1 MNNQL
6 RNKNSF
12 IDNISLMKQHIPN
25 TVTCLNLFSGC
36 LGIVF
41 AFNGELNFAAY
52 AILISAVLDF
62 LDGMLARLL
71 KAYSEIGKQLDSLAD
86 MVSFGVLP
94 SVIIYQIFL
103 LSPQTTPY
111 SSFLNYS
118 AFLIAVFSGLRLAKF
133 NIDTR
138 QTENFIGL
146 PTPANSLLIASFPII
161 MEQNNSFFM
170 NYIMNPYFLF
180 IFSLGMGL
188 LLVSEIPLI
197 SLKFKSFKF
206 SDNLL
211 RYTLI
216 GSSLILLLLFQ
227 FAAIPIILCLYF
239 LISFIQF
246 RTKTDLK

>member
-1 MNNQL
+1 
-6 RNKNSF
+6 
-12 IDNISLMKQHIPN
+12 MKQHIPN

-41 AFNGELNFAAY
+41 AFNGELHYATY

-62 LDGMLARLL
+62 LDGMLARWL

-94 SVIIYQIFL
+94 SVIIYEIFL
-103 LSPQTTPY
+103 LSPQTAPY
-111 SSFLNYS
+111 ASFLNYS
-118 AFLIAVFSGLRLAKF
+118 AFLIAIFSALRLAKF

-180 IFSLGMGL
+180 IFTLGMGL

-197 SLKFKSFKF
+197 SLKFKSLKF
-206 SDNLL
+206 SENLL

-246 RTKTDLK
+246 RT

>member
-1 MNNQL
+1 
-6 RNKNSF
+6 
-12 IDNISLMKQHIPN
+12 MKKHIPN
-25 TVTCLNLFSGC
+25 AVTCLNLFSGC

-41 AFNGELNFAAY
+41 AFNGELHLATY
-52 AILISAVLDF
+52 AILIAAMLDF
-62 LDGMLARLL
+62 LDGMLARWLN
-71 KAYSEIGKQLDSLAD
+71 AYSELGKQLDSLAD

-103 LSPQTTPY
+103 LSPQTAPY
-111 SSFLNYS
+111 SSWLNYS

-138 QTENFIGL
+138 QSENFIGL
-146 PTPANSLLIASFPII
+146 PTPANSLLIASFPIMI
-161 MEQNNSFFM
+161 QKNNSFFM

-197 SLKFKSFKF
+197 SLKFKSLKLTE
-206 SDNLL
+206 NLL

-216 GSSLILLLLFQ
+216 GSSLILLLIFQ
-227 FAAIPIILCLYF
+227 FAAIPIIIGLYF

-246 RTKTDLK
+246 RKAS

>member
-1 MNNQL
+1 
-6 RNKNSF
+6 
-12 IDNISLMKQHIPN
+12 MKQHIPN

-41 AFNGELNFAAY
+41 AFNGELHFASY

-62 LDGMLARLL
+62 LDGMLARWL

-94 SVIIYQIFL
+94 SVIIYHIFL
-103 LSPQTTPY
+103 LSPQTAPY
-111 SSFLNYS
+111 STFLNYS
-118 AFLIAVFSGLRLAKF
+118 AFLIAVFSALRLAKF

-161 MEQNNSFFM
+161 MDKNTSFFM

-197 SLKFKSFKF
+197 SLKFKSLKF

-216 GSSLILLLLFQ
+216 ASSLILLLLFQ

-246 RTKTDLK
+246 RT

>member
-1 MNNQL
+1 
-6 RNKNSF
+6 
-12 IDNISLMKQHIPN
+12 MKQHIPN

-41 AFNGELNFAAY
+41 AFNGELHLATY
-52 AILISAVLDF
+52 AILIAAVLDF
-62 LDGMLARLL
+62 LDGMLARWL
-71 KAYSEIGKQLDSLAD
+71 KAYSELGKQLDSLAD

-103 LSPQTTPY
+103 LSPQTAPY
-111 SSFLNYS
+111 NSWLNYS

-133 NIDTR
+133 NIDTK
-138 QTENFIGL
+138 QSENFIGL
-146 PTPANSLLIASFPII
+146 PTPANSLLIASFPMMIL
-161 MEQNNSFFM
+161 ENNSFFM

-197 SLKFKSFKF
+197 SLKFKSLKL
-206 SDNLL
+206 SENLL
-211 RYTLI
+211 RYILI
-216 GSSLILLLLFQ
+216 FSSLILILIFQ
-227 FAAIPIILCLYF
+227 FAAVPIILFLYF

-246 RTKTDLK
+246 RIIS

>member
-1 MNNQL
+1 
-6 RNKNSF
+6 
-12 IDNISLMKQHIPN
+12 MKQHIPN

-41 AFNGELNFAAY
+41 AFNGELHLASY
-52 AILISAVLDF
+52 AILFAAVLDF
-62 LDGMLARLL
+62 LDGMLARWLN
-71 KAYSEIGKQLDSLAD
+71 AYSELGKQLDSLAD

-103 LSPQTTPY
+103 LLPQPSPIGNW
-111 SSFLNYS
+111 LNYS

-138 QTENFIGL
+138 QSENFIGL
-146 PTPANSLLIASFPII
+146 PTPANSLLIASFPIMI
-161 MEQNNSFFM
+161 RENNSFFM
-170 NYIMNPYFLF
+170 NYIMNPYFLC
-180 IFSLGMGL
+180 IFSLGMAL

-197 SLKFKSFKF
+197 SLKFKSLKL
-206 SDNLL
+206 SENLL

-216 GSSLILLLLFQ
+216 GSSLLLLLIFQ

-239 LISFIQF
+239 LISFMQF
-246 RTKTDLK
+246 RTIN